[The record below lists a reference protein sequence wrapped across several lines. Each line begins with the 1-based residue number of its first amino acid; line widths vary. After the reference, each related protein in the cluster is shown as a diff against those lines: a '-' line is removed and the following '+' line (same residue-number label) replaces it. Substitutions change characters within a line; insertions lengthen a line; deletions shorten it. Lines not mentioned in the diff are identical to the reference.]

1 MMRESPLNNDL
12 SVAYS
17 YIAAVDLTTGI
28 VDVLKP
34 VSGKG
39 RGKYAGAMDQDL
51 QREQVMREVA
61 EEYRETYLDFI
72 NMNTA
77 AERLAGKGSL
87 NCIFQRPDGKWTL
100 SAIVPQNTDAQG
112 NVTSVIIANR
122 DITDLRNW
130 EQEQKKSLEQVLS
143 GTRELLEREK
153 KNTEIISAI
162 SSIYWAIYVID
173 LQKDSYE
180 EVNGGNVLS
189 LLVGKNGRASELMK
203 IGLENIIAK
212 EEQSVMREFLN
223 LQTLPRRMEKETT
236 IVRDYR
242 TRSGHWHMGRFIVK
256 SRDARGQAEK
266 VLYAVNVIDESKQ
279 RELNYQRKMQ
289 DSYEKML
296 DYQNR
301 LIETAKEAEKAN
313 ASKTDFLRRMSHDIR
328 TPINGIRGMVQ
339 IADHHMDDP
348 QKLRECSD
356 KIWKSTDHLLSLVN
370 DVLDMNK
377 LESGKFTPKHEPFSL
392 KQILD
397 EIIVVAETQ
406 AQEMGIDFIY
416 QDTRNV
422 EHDRLIGSP
431 VYVKRIIMNFTSNAI
446 KYNRPGGS
454 VKVYGKEISFDGR
467 TAWYEFIC
475 EDTGIGMSEEFQ
487 KKAFEPFAQEEQAQA
502 RTQYGGTGLGLS
514 ISKSLAELLG
524 GSIELHSVLGEGT
537 RVVFRLP
544 AEVDPA
550 QHRESDTVDYSSI
563 RIDGVK
569 ALLAEDN
576 DLNAEIAVFM
586 LEQHG
591 IQVKWVEN
599 GQQAVE
605 EIRENPDTYDVV
617 FMDVMMPVMDGLAAA
632 AAIRTNLQNQVP
644 IFAMTANAFT
654 DDAQRSLDAGM
665 NEHLTKPLTE
675 KDIVRALMKYVG
687 REQSGR

>member
-1 MMRESPLNNDL
+1 MRESPLNNDL

-28 VDVLKP
+28 VDVLKS

-77 AERLAGKGSL
+77 AKRLAGKGSL

-173 LQKDSYE
+173 LQKDTYE

-537 RVVFRLP
+537 RVIFRLP

-550 QHRESDTVDYSSI
+550 QHREMDTVDYSSI
-563 RIDGVK
+563 RFDGVK

-617 FMDVMMPVMDGLAAA
+617 FMDVMMPVMDGLSAA

-675 KDIVRALMKYVG
+675 KDIVRAMMKYVG
-687 REQSGR
+687 KDRSDH

>member
-17 YIAAVDLTTGI
+17 YIAAVDLHTGI

-687 REQSGR
+687 REQSER